1 MAARHPEDHV
11 RYQEL
16 LESTR
21 DKNGVCNRE
30 QAIKLLI
37 EELAAKTERVTEYAE
52 ARARAVADGFDA
64 SHQPV
69 TENGQMALDIDT
81 YLVIG
86 ASERVAIDDA
96 MGHHTRQWLEIL
108 TVNHARVAAAWAA
121 KDQHGRRLLAVQDEH
136 KCSMWKAEQI
146 LRGGGSA

>member
-21 DKNGVCNRE
+21 DSDGVCSRE
-30 QAIKLLI
+30 QAIKLLV
-37 EELAAKTERVTEYAE
+37 EELAAESERVSEYAE
-52 ARARAVADGFDA
+52 ARARQVADGFDA
-64 SHQPV
+64 SHQPE
-69 TENGQMALDIDT
+69 TEHGQMALDIDT

-86 ASERVAIDDA
+86 SSERVAVDDA
-96 MGHHTRQWLEIL
+96 MARHTRLWLDIL

-121 KDQHGRRLLAVQDEH
+121 KDQHGRRLLTVQDEH

-146 LRGGGSA
+146 LRGES